1 MSENHVTSLDCLHVK
16 KTDALKI
23 ITENKAKHDK
33 ILADAIEGYWIDAEK
48 VLKQL
53 KVDRLKELKKQYQKN
68 VKDFKKQISSDLGLV
83 SKRKKD
89 GSFIHLRQRFPE
101 DHSDDY
107 VGVIKR
113 LELAVGENIEL
124 DSTEFDKYIRNKWS
138 WRESFI
144 TTNSYYSNIS
154 GACYISGITGSC
166 LTNATSGLYYNDVS
180 SSYSFSSVGL
190 NSKIGVGVK
199 DPDYKFE
206 VGGTKIDF

>member
-1 MSENHVTSLDCLHVK
+1 MSENHVTSLNCLHVK

-33 ILADAIEGYWIDAEK
+33 ILADAVEGYWIDAEK
-48 VLKQL
+48 ILKQL
-53 KVDRLKELKKQYQKN
+53 KVDRLKELKKQYQKS

-154 GACYISGITGSC
+154 GAFLGTTGSLYPVYP
-166 LTNATSGLYYNDVS
+166 LTASYAS
-180 SSYSFSSVGL
+180 S
-190 NSKIGVGVK
+190 IGSAVK
-199 DPDYKFE
+199 PKNPDHKFE
-206 VGGTKIDF
+206 IEEPKLDF